1 MKYLHDKSFK
11 LFITEEELAKRIVE
25 LGEVLTKKYKDDNP
39 IFLVVLNGAFMFAAD
54 LMKTLD
60 FNCEI
65 HFIKLA
71 SYEGLSSSGN
81 VQTLIGLNQDIK
93 NRKVIIVE
101 DIVDT
106 GKTLYQLL
114 PELEN
119 LQPKSISICALLQKP
134 DALTVD
140 LKVDYVGFE
149 IPNKFVV
156 GYGLDY
162 DNLGR
167 NFPDIY
173 QLAIVD

>member
-1 MKYLHDKSFK
+1 VK
-11 LFITEEELAKRIVE
+11 FI
-25 LGEVLTKKYKDDNP
+25 
-39 IFLVVLNGAFMFAAD
+39 
-54 LMKTLD
+54 
-60 FNCEI
+60 
-65 HFIKLA
+65 
-71 SYEGLSSSGN
+71 SGN